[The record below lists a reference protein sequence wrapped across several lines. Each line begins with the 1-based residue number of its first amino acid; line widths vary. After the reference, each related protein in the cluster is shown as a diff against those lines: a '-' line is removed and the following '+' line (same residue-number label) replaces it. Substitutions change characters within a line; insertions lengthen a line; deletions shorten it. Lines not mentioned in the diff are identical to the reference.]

1 MTWRGLL
8 TTNSE
13 ATPGPPGPLDGITV
27 LEFAQVIAIPM
38 CGLALADMGATVI
51 KVEPPLGDS
60 SRTTL
65 SPILPGE
72 SKSFAV
78 FNRGKESV
86 CIDIANPASRPVI
99 EALLKK
105 ADVVLVAFKPPDVR
119 RYRLDYETVA
129 QLNSKVV
136 YLEHVPLGSKGP
148 YADMGGYDVIV
159 QGLSGIGSLTAAPGD
174 APRNINPAYADHA
187 TGFISALAVV
197 AALRHRDLTGNGQR
211 VETSLLSTALAL
223 GGNLLHWFGATDPDV
238 WDAFADELARA
249 RQSGATFGQQQ
260 QLYLR
265 SARAGGFGNVYF
277 RHYRT
282 SDGIISVGALS
293 QPLMKRFRSVT
304 HIHDPREDPSFELG
318 TPEAF
323 DQLAEVVAK
332 TEALLRTKT
341 SAAWIAAFRE
351 VGVPAGP
358 FLFPT
363 EIFEEPQIVEN
374 NYVVELEHELI
385 GPYKTFA
392 PPLRMDATPVMPRK
406 ASPVLD
412 ADTDRVLGALGFS
425 TEQIAGLRDARAVG
439 ASD

>member
-1 MTWRGLL
+1 M
-8 TTNSE
+8 TTNNE
-13 ATPGPPGPLDGITV
+13 VPKRRPGPLDGITV
-27 LEFAQVIAIPM
+27 VEFAQVIAIPM

-51 KVEPPLGDS
+51 KVEAPTGDS
-60 SRTTL
+60 ARSSL
-65 SPILPGE
+65 GPILPTE
-72 SKSFAV
+72 SKGFAV

-86 CIDIANPASRPVI
+86 CIDIANPAARPAL

-119 RYRLDYETVA
+119 RYGLDYETVA
-129 QLNSKVV
+129 KLNPKVV

-148 YADMGGYDVIV
+148 YAEMGGYDVIV

-197 AALRHRDLTGNGQR
+197 AALRHRDLTGQGQR

-238 WDAFADELARA
+238 WEKFTTDLATA
-249 RQSGATFGQQQ
+249 RKAGATFGQQQ
-260 QLYLR
+260 QLFLR
-265 SARAGGFGNVYF
+265 TARAGGFGNVYF

-304 HIHDPREDPSFELG
+304 NILDPREDPEFELG

-323 DQLAEVVAK
+323 DQLTELVAK

-341 SAAWIAAFRE
+341 SAEWIAAFRE

-374 NYVVELEHELI
+374 DYIVELEHDLF
-385 GPYKTFA
+385 GTYKTFA
-392 PPLRMDATPVMPRK
+392 PPLRMDATPVMPQK
-406 ASPVLD
+406 ASPLLD
-412 ADTDRVLGALGFS
+412 ADTDRVLGELGFS
-425 TEQIAGLRDARAVG
+425 AEEIAALRRAGAVG
-439 ASD
+439 APE